1 MGLLTY
7 YLDQETRL
15 IHFCIHEVIKD
26 MVPNKVD
33 VVSGTWYVKE
43 PSEMG
48 RKISASEIKWTKP
61 PPGVP
66 RLVGIYLNHQMR
78 AGGAWEGW

>member
-15 IHFCIHEVIKD
+15 IHFCKHGVIKN
-26 MVPNKVD
+26 MVPDKVD

-43 PSEMG
+43 PSEIG
-48 RKISASEIKWTKP
+48 RKISASEIK
-61 PPGVP
+61 
-66 RLVGIYLNHQMR
+66 
-78 AGGAWEGW
+78 